1 MEQPQDHKQIG
12 QRLDLF
18 HFQEEA
24 PGMVF
29 WHRRGLALVRVLEEV
44 IRKRVAGDGFEEVRT
59 PQLVR
64 RPIWAASGH
73 WEHFR
78 EHMYVLGG
86 EEGREDALKPVNCP
100 CHVQIV
106 ERMAPSY
113 RDLPIRLAEFGV
125 VHRAEDSGALSGLFR
140 LRQFT
145 QDDGHIFCAP
155 EQVEQEVLSFCASL
169 RVLYEAF
176 GFQEVS
182 VAMSTRPAQRAGDD
196 ALWDRAEAALAE
208 ASRQAGLNPVLQPG
222 QGAFYGPKLEFAL
235 RDRLGRVWQCGTIQ
249 LDFVMPGRFGLTYVD
264 SSGGRAEPVMVHR
277 AILGSLE
284 RFIAILLEHYDG
296 VLPSWLAPD
305 QVAVLPISDA
315 QVGYASEVMGRLRAA
330 GLRVGRIGGG
340 MTLSRAIV
348 EAHGSGIHLLGIVG
362 RREVEARALA
372 VRGADGKQVTLPLDE
387 AIDEIAR
394 RCQVSIP

>member
-1 MEQPQDHKQIG
+1 MEQQQDHRQIG

-29 WHRRGLALVRVLEEV
+29 WHRRGHALVRVLEEAL
-44 IRKRVAGDGFEEVRT
+44 RRCVARDGFEEVRT

-64 RPIWAASGH
+64 RPIWASSGH

-78 EHMYVLGG
+78 EHMYVFGG

-106 ERMAPSY
+106 ERMSPSY
-113 RDLPIRLAEFGV
+113 RDLPIRIAEFGV

-155 EQVEQEVLSFCASL
+155 EHVEQEIVAFCRSL
-169 RVLYEAF
+169 KALYDAF
-176 GFQEVS
+176 GFGEVS
-182 VAMSTRPAQRAGDD
+182 VAMSTRPPQRAGDD
-196 ALWDRAEAALAE
+196 ALWDRAEAALEA
-208 ASRQAGLNPVLQPG
+208 ASRQAGLDPVLQPG

-235 RDRLGRVWQCGTIQ
+235 RDRMGRTWQCGTVQ
-249 LDFVMPGRFGLTYVD
+249 LDFVMPGRFGLSYVD
-264 SSGGRAEPVMVHR
+264 ASGGRTEPVMVHR

-296 VLPSWLAPD
+296 SLPPWLAPE
-305 QVAVLPISDA
+305 QVAVLPIADA
-315 QVGYASEVMGRLRAA
+315 QADYAREVVERLRAA
-330 GLRVGRIGGG
+330 GLRVARMSGG
-340 MTLSRAIV
+340 MTLSRAIL
-348 EAHGSGIHLLGIVG
+348 EAHGSGVPLVGVVG
-362 RREVEARALA
+362 RREVEGRAVALRD
-372 VRGADGKQVTLPLDE
+372 RGGKQVVLPLDE
-387 AIDEIAR
+387 AVAEVAR
-394 RCQVSIP
+394 RCAAPV